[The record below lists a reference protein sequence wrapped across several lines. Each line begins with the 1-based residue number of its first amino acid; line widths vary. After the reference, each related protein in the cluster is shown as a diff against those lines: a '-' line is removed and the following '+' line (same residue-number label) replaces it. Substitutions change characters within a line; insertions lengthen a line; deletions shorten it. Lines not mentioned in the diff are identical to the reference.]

1 MEREIKGL
9 TLGSVINGLI
19 FLYVLSLYIFTYRAG
34 FNTYSNAL
42 AFLAVAAIW
51 IDILLSK
58 RKIRFNAVLLFQ
70 LLFIVI
76 CLVTALYAINE
87 YVVISKVKTLL
98 LIFLIMVTFA
108 NYINTPEKL
117 RKIINYFVVAGF
129 VASIYILATSDFSV
143 ITRYG
148 SQLGNQNAVGMN
160 IGLSS
165 ILCFYVILSEKKYMY
180 SVLYLPMIPC
190 IMLTGSRKSLIFV
203 VINITIIL
211 FLMNK
216 GSLSKM
222 VKFLLVCICVFL
234 VCYYL
239 AFNIPIFYRIIG
251 ERLEELF
258 SFISGKGTREAS
270 MINRINMIRYGMGFF
285 YRRPI
290 LGYGI
295 DNYRFLYGGTYSH
308 NNFIELLVGTG
319 VTGFAI
325 YYLTQFIALKSLFR
339 SSADKKLELVCFTFL
354 AFIASYI
361 ILSPSLVYYDDK
373 HYSIL
378 LAIASEIKRIKM
390 MAGRSA
396 EVSVDA

>member
-180 SVLYLPMIPC
+180 SVMYLPMIPC

-216 GSLSKM
+216 GVCQIM
-222 VKFLLVCICVFL
+222 KFLLVCICFPVY
-234 VCYYL
+234 YYL
-239 AFNIPIFYRIIG
+239 AFNIPIFTGYG
-251 ERLEELF
+251 TVEELF
-258 SFISGKGTREAS
+258 SFISGKGREAS
-270 MINRINMIRYGMGFF
+270 MINRINR
-285 YRRPI
+285 
-290 LGYGI
+290 
-295 DNYRFLYGGTYSH
+295 
-308 NNFIELLVGTG
+308 
-319 VTGFAI
+319 
-325 YYLTQFIALKSLFR
+325 
-339 SSADKKLELVCFTFL
+339 
-354 AFIASYI
+354 
-361 ILSPSLVYYDDK
+361 
-373 HYSIL
+373 
-378 LAIASEIKRIKM
+378 
-390 MAGRSA
+390 
-396 EVSVDA
+396 